1 MPTVNSGKRICRECR
16 MISTP
21 GGIGNHQKATGH
33 MGVIY
38 IEGGDSLPRENFE
51 DIVAAAVEV
60 AVSDEKAVSKSMER
74 DYESRIQG
82 LLDQLDETQYQV
94 TLYKRI
100 LYALIAALVIFS
112 VVVPFI

>member
-1 MPTVNSGKRICRECR
+1 MSTLNSGKRICRECR

-21 GGIGNHQKATGH
+21 GGIGNHQKASGH
-33 MGVIY
+33 TGVI
-38 IEGGDSLPRENFE
+38 IVDGANSLPQEKFE
-51 DIVAAAVEV
+51 DIIAAAVEV
-60 AVSDEKAVSKSMER
+60 AVSEEKAVSESLER
-74 DYESRIQG
+74 EHENRIQG
-82 LLDQLDETQYQV
+82 LLEQLDETQYQV